1 MSNPSDNAAPPA
13 SLSWHRRAA
22 GRARNIK
29 GLRALAERRLPRAIF
44 DFIDGGAED
53 EVTLREN
60 SSAYG
65 KYRLVPRVLVDVSTV
80 DLKTDI
86 LGRQSALPFAIGPT
100 GGAGFVWPRGDLAL
114 AKAAEA
120 ADIPYALS
128 TTSAVSIEHLR
139 ERISTRLW
147 FQSYIFRQRD
157 FTDKL
162 ISRAYAAD
170 YEALVITVDLP
181 VGGNRERDYRNDFS
195 VPFKFTPR
203 NVLDFAL
210 HPEWV
215 YTTLR
220 YGFPSFGNL
229 TNFTPSKDVNAAASS
244 VGRNYDS
251 SFNWDDLT
259 RIRDRWSRKLIVK
272 GVVHPADA
280 ERLVAMGVDAI
291 VVSNHGGR
299 QLDSGIATVDALPQ
313 IVATVNNRAEVFV
326 DGGVRR
332 GSDVFKALAL
342 GANAVL
348 LGRASLFGLAGAGA
362 AGAERAVAI
371 LQEEL
376 VRTMK
381 LCGVTNTTEIE
392 RRFLVPASAS
402 GHTADE

>member
-1 MSNPSDNAAPPA
+1 
-13 SLSWHRRAA
+13 
-22 GRARNIK
+22 
-29 GLRALAERRLPRAIF
+29 
-44 DFIDGGAED
+44 
-53 EVTLREN
+53 
-60 SSAYG
+60 

-244 VGRNYDS
+244 VGRNS
-251 SFNWDDLT
+251 VSPCNWHDLT
-259 RIRDRWSRKLIVK
+259 RIRDRWSRRLIVK

-299 QLDSGIATVDALPQ
+299 QLDSGIATV
-313 IVATVNNRAEVFV
+313 
-326 DGGVRR
+326 
-332 GSDVFKALAL
+332 
-342 GANAVL
+342 
-348 LGRASLFGLAGAGA
+348 
-362 AGAERAVAI
+362 
-371 LQEEL
+371 
-376 VRTMK
+376 
-381 LCGVTNTTEIE
+381 
-392 RRFLVPASAS
+392 
-402 GHTADE
+402 

>member
-1 MSNPSDNAAPPA
+1 MSTSSDNAAPPA
-13 SLSWHRRAA
+13 SLPWHRRGV

-29 GLRALAERRLPRAIF
+29 SLRALAERRLPRAIF
-44 DFIDGGAED
+44 DFVDGGAED

-60 SSAYG
+60 SSSYG
-65 KYRLVPRVLVDVSTV
+65 KYRLLPRVLVDVSST
-80 DLKTDI
+80 DLKTNI
-86 LGRQSALPFAIGPT
+86 LGRESALPFAIGPT

-114 AKAAEA
+114 AKTAEA
-120 ADIPYALS
+120 ANIPYALS
-128 TTSAVSIEHLR
+128 TTSAVSIEHMR
-139 ERISTRLW
+139 ERVSSRLW

-162 ISRAYAAD
+162 IDRAYAAD

-181 VGGNRERDYRNDFS
+181 VGGNRERDYRNDFA

-220 YGFPSFGNL
+220 HGLPSFGNL
-229 TNFTPSKDVNAAASS
+229 TNFSPSKDVNAAASS

-251 SFNWDDLT
+251 SFNWDDLA

-272 GVVHPADA
+272 GVVHPLDA
-280 ERLVAMGVDAI
+280 ERLVGMGVDAM

-299 QLDSGIATVDALPQ
+299 QLDSGPATIDALPQ
-313 IVATVNNRAEVFV
+313 IVATVNKRAEVFV

-342 GANAVL
+342 GADAVL
-348 LGRASLFGLAGAGA
+348 LGRASLFGLAGAGP
-362 AGAERAVAI
+362 AGVERAVSI
-371 LQEEL
+371 LREEL

-381 LCGVTNTTEIE
+381 LCGVTNIAEID
-392 RRFLVPASAS
+392 RQFLVSTSPFCLNAN
-402 GHTADE
+402 E